1 MSMFGSKSDGDRGD
15 PALGATTLLAKGS
28 RVSGN
33 LEFKGNLEIEG
44 EIVGNITSE
53 DENARIRILQGG
65 SVKGDIVVATI
76 IINGRVRGDLYA
88 SKHVKL
94 AAKAVV
100 EGNLNYNLIEIEKGA
115 EVVGSFVY
123 HQARTNVTQFPA
135 DSKEVS
141 KKPS

>member
-1 MSMFGSKSDGDRGD
+1 M
-15 PALGATTLLAKGS
+15 
-28 RVSGN
+28 
-33 LEFKGNLEIEG
+33 
-44 EIVGNITSE
+44 
-53 DENARIRILQGG
+53 
-65 SVKGDIVVATI
+65 
-76 IINGRVRGDLYA
+76 
-88 SKHVKL
+88 KL

>member
-1 MSMFGSKSDGDRGD
+1 MSMFGSKNDGDRGD

-28 RVSGN
+28 SVSGN

-76 IINGRVRGDLYA
+76 IVNGRVRGDLYA

-100 EGNLNYNLIEIEKGA
+100 EGNLNYNLIEIEK
-115 EVVGSFVY
+115 ENLLNFLF
-123 HQARTNVTQFPA
+123 QCLPKTKKRTEIAFRNPQPVA
-135 DSKEVS
+135 LI
-141 KKPS
+141 